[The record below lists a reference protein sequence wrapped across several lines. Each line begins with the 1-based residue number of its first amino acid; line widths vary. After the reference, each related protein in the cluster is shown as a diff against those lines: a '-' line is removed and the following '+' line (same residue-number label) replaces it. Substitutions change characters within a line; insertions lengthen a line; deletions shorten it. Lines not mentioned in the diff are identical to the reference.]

1 MKYKTVNKEKKNTP
15 YSDAVEIGDFIQFS
29 GMLGLGENG
38 LVDGGVE
45 AETHQIFKNLKEGLD
60 YYGLDYS
67 NVVKSLVMLKNM
79 DDFPKFNEIYVSYF
93 NETLPVRSS
102 FGVTDLAIGGC
113 VEIEFLAHK

>member
-1 MKYKTVNKEKKNTP
+1 MYLN
-15 YSDAVEIGDFIQFS
+15 YIAILLLLLILFQFLS
-29 GMLGLGENG
+29 
-38 LVDGGVE
+38 
-45 AETHQIFKNLKEGLD
+45 TIKNLKEGLD

-93 NETLPVRSS
+93 EEPLPVRSS
-102 FGVTDLAIGGC
+102 FGVTDLAMGGC

>member
-45 AETHQIFKNLKEGLD
+45 AETHQIFKNLK
-60 YYGLDYS
+60 
-67 NVVKSLVMLKNM
+67 
-79 DDFPKFNEIYVSYF
+79 
-93 NETLPVRSS
+93 
-102 FGVTDLAIGGC
+102 
-113 VEIEFLAHK
+113 